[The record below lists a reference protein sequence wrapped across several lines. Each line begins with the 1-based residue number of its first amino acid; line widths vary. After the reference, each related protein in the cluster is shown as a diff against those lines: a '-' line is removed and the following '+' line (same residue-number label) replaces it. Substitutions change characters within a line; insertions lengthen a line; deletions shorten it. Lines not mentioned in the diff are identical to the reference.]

1 MDKIDIE
8 SRSKRSQRTV
18 GCIKQRICGAVIRR
32 FEPFAFEDSPERFGD
47 VQVRTV
53 WWEEKEKQSMF
64 LPYRTEFPHESASA
78 DACIVKDNKRIL
90 TDTERKP
97 VEEVCDFVSCHI
109 ISGRESFITVMRS
122 IIPKMLA
129 SISFRIGY
137 RHPHRGTAIRIAHTP
152 RCRCGFH
159 LHNKDQ

>member
-97 VEEVCDFVSCHI
+97 VEEVCDFVENPS
-109 ISGRESFITVMRS
+109 
-122 IIPKMLA
+122 
-129 SISFRIGY
+129 
-137 RHPHRGTAIRIAHTP
+137 
-152 RCRCGFH
+152 
-159 LHNKDQ
+159 